1 MKYKDVTSA
10 IVGTTFFAIPYL
22 LLSTTILP
30 SLVIGAAAFGATE
43 LVLMG
48 PTKEE
53 KRRKSIPLHVR
64 LESAKK
70 QNKRILE
77 IAPKIED
84 EKVKKQLKEINETVS
99 KIIETVNKKPS
110 KIKDV
115 NNFFDYYLPVVV
127 SIVERYDDIENQKLN
142 SKDGKNFM
150 SSANKMVE
158 EANDAFKNILSRLY
172 QSDIVDADAEMKV
185 FNTMLKS
192 DGIGKTDL
200 EIAKE
205 EENE

>member
-43 LVLMG
+43 LVLTG

-64 LESAKK
+64 LENAKK

-77 IAPKIED
+77 IMPKIED
-84 EKVKKQLKEINETVS
+84 EKVKKQLKEINDTVS
-99 KIIETVNKKPS
+99 KIIDTINKNPS
-110 KIKDV
+110 KVKDV

-158 EANDAFKNILSRLY
+158 EANEAFKKILSRLY
-172 QSDIVDADAEMKV
+172 ESDIVDADAEMKV
-185 FNTMLKS
+185 FNTMLKA
-192 DGIGKTDL
+192 DGIGRTDL
-200 EIAKE
+200 EVIKE

>member
-43 LVLMG
+43 LILTG

-64 LESAKK
+64 LETAKK

-77 IAPKIED
+77 IMPKIED
-84 EKVKKQLKEINETVS
+84 EKVKKQLKEINDTVS
-99 KIIETVNKKPS
+99 KIIDTINKNPS
-110 KIKDV
+110 KVKDV

-158 EANDAFKNILSRLY
+158 EANEAFKKILSRLY
-172 QSDIVDADAEMKV
+172 ESDIVDADAEMKV
-185 FNTMLKS
+185 FNTMLKA
-192 DGIGKTDL
+192 DGIGRTDL
-200 EIAKE
+200 EVIKE

>member
-43 LVLMG
+43 LVLTG

-64 LESAKK
+64 LENAKK
-70 QNKRILE
+70 QNKKILE
-77 IAPKIED
+77 IMPKIED
-84 EKVKKQLKEINETVS
+84 EKVKKQLKEINDTVS
-99 KIIETVNKKPS
+99 KIIDTINKNPS
-110 KIKDV
+110 KVKDV

-158 EANDAFKNILSRLY
+158 EANEAFKKILSRLY
-172 QSDIVDADAEMKV
+172 ESDIVDADAEMKV
-185 FNTMLKS
+185 FNTMLKA
-192 DGIGKTDL
+192 DGIGRTDL
-200 EIAKE
+200 EVIKE